1 MNHEPSVVGVI
12 GGLGN
17 EAMADL
23 ALKIDDIPDS
33 ENHSYIFYGNSRLA
47 YKPGELNRVWK
58 PTDDPELRRHA
69 TAVHTVRIM
78 QYLGCHAIGLACNSA
93 HKLFRKIM
101 SDTPVTFIDML
112 NETANSMKNDVGTVL
127 ILGVTDLVESG
138 LYQDAL
144 RVPGIAATKPSRENQ
159 NKIMAAIYDSQF
171 GIKTARITS
180 RAESLICEVIRDEY
194 RKQGCRKIVLGCT
207 ELPLAL
213 NNESC
218 RRFKHRG
225 MLPVEIEVID
235 ASAEL
240 ARALARCSGKRQ
252 PTPVRPENYK
262 TLHTDW
268 FAPAAF
274 IVEDLKELVAIQKSI
289 FTFTSRFL
297 EKKNR
302 SITGSYMHLPTLYTV
317 GEITDIKARL
327 SFLKIEIFEHDST
340 LEQQLQSVFEQHFA
354 SLD

>member
-1 MNHEPSVVGVI
+1 MGVI

-17 EAMADL
+17 EAMVDL
-23 ALKIDDIPDS
+23 ALKINSLPNS
-33 ENHSYIFYGNSRLA
+33 KKHSFIFYGNSRLA
-47 YKPGELNRVWK
+47 YKPRELNRTWG
-58 PTDDPELRRHA
+58 PTDKPELRRYA

-93 HKLFRKIM
+93 HKLFREIM
-101 SDTPVTFIDML
+101 SDIPVAFIDML
-112 NETANSMKNDVGTVL
+112 HETAHSMKNNTGTVL
-127 ILGVTDLVESG
+127 ILGVTDLIESG

-144 RVPGIAATKPSRENQ
+144 QACDIATTKPSRENQ
-159 NKIMAAIYDSQF
+159 DKIMAAIYDSQF

-194 RKQGCRKIVLGCT
+194 RKQGCRKVVLGCT

-218 RRFKHRG
+218 KRFKQRG

-235 ASAEL
+235 PSSEL
-240 ARALARCSGKRQ
+240 ARTLVHYSGKRQ
-252 PTPVRPENYK
+252 LIPVCPEDCK
-262 TLHTDW
+262 TRHTDW
-268 FAPAAF
+268 FTPAAF
-274 IVEDLKELVAIQKSI
+274 IIEDIMELVTIQKSI

-302 SITGSYMHLPTLYTV
+302 SITGSYMHLPTLYTAGNV
-317 GEITDIKARL
+317 TDIKTKL
-327 SFLKIEIFEHDST
+327 SFLKIKIYKHDPT
-340 LEQQLQSVFEQHFA
+340 LEQQLQSVFQRHFA
-354 SLD
+354 SMDWNDISI